1 MAIFYWLEEYAI
13 GHDKIDSQHRQI
25 VDILNQLYTLLNDSG
40 ADRQAEAELV
50 FDQLANYVTEHF
62 AYEEDLIFNC
72 GYPNDLLIAHKA
84 THAALLSKVQCI
96 ARAHQEGDAA
106 ALSELLPYLY
116 GNWLIEHICGTDKA
130 YASYVVTD
138 KASGQGVVSTALD

>member
-40 ADRQAEAELV
+40 ADRKAEAELV

-62 AYEEDLIFNC
+62 AFEEDLMFNS
-72 GYPNDLLIAHKA
+72 GYPNDLLIEHKA
-84 THAALLSKVQCI
+84 THSALLSKVQHI
-96 ARAHQEGDAA
+96 VQAHQEGDAA
-106 ALSELLPYLY
+106 ALSDLLPYLY

-130 YASYVVTD
+130 YAPYVVAD
-138 KASGQGVVSTALD
+138 KASGQDVLSTATD